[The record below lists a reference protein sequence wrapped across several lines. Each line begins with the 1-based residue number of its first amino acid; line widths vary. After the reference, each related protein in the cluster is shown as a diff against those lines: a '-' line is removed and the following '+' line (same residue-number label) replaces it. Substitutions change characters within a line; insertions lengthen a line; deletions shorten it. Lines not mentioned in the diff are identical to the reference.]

1 MAYEHLKGS
10 ALPRALSDVIADLAD
25 LLQKEMRLAR
35 EELSS
40 KLSLKLRGGVWIAS
54 AGVLALIAGL
64 LVIQAA
70 VFGIASFGIALHWSC
85 LIVAAI
91 LAAAAGTAYALGR
104 GDLAAPLT
112 PDRTIRQFKKDATIA
127 REQVS

>member
-1 MAYEHLKGS
+1 MAYEHLKDS

-35 EELSS
+35 AELSS
-40 KLSLKLRGGVWIAS
+40 KLSLKLRGGVWVAS
-54 AGVLALIAGL
+54 AGMLALIAGL
-64 LVIQAA
+64 LVIEAA
-70 VFGIASFGIALHWSC
+70 VFGIASFGIAPHWSC

-91 LAAAAGTAYALGR
+91 LVVAAAIAYALGR
-104 GDLAAPLT
+104 SDLAAPLT
-112 PDRTIRQFKKDATIA
+112 PDRSIRQLKKDVTTA

>member
-1 MAYEHLKGS
+1 MAYENLKDS

-35 EELSS
+35 AELAS
-40 KLSLKLRGGVWIAS
+40 KLSLKVRGGVWIAS

-64 LVIQAA
+64 LVVEAA
-70 VFGIASFGIALHWSC
+70 VFGIASFGIGLHWSC

-91 LAAAAGTAYALGR
+91 VAVAAGSAYALGR
-104 GDLAAPLT
+104 SDLAAPLT
-112 PDRTIRQFKKDATIA
+112 PDRTIRQINKDVTTA

>member
-1 MAYEHLKGS
+1 MAYEHLKQS

-25 LLQKEMRLAR
+25 LVQKEMRLAR
-35 EELSS
+35 EELSN

-54 AGVLALIAGL
+54 AGGLALIAGL
-64 LVIQAA
+64 LVIEAA
-70 VFGIASFGIALHWSC
+70 VFGIASFGVALHWSC

-104 GDLAAPLT
+104 SDLAAPLT
-112 PDRTIRQFKKDATIA
+112 PDRTIRQFKKDVTTA